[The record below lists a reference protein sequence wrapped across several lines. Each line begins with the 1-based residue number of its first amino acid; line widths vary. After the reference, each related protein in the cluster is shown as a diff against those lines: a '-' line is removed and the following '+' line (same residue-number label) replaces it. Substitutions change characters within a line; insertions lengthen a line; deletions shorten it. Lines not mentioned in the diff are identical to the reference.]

1 MEKQTI
7 VNLAR
12 SFAGEAQAR
21 SRYTVYAQIA
31 RKEGQEWI
39 AQMFE
44 ETAANE
50 AIHAE
55 EFLEQMQK
63 LGGCS
68 EHIDIAASYPYPLG
82 TTQENLSYAASGELQ
97 EHQQIYPQYAELARR
112 EGLDEAARLWIHIAR
127 IEGVHH
133 NTFRQLFTQLSDGSL
148 TQKPQPI
155 LWRCLNCGYTYESTK
170 ALDSCPVCH
179 KQAGWQMGQVDTR
192 MLKK

>member
-7 VNLAR
+7 LNLAR
-12 SFAGEAQAR
+12 TFAGEAQAR
-21 SRYTVYAQIA
+21 SRYTIYAQIA
-31 RKEGQEWI
+31 RKEGQAWI
-39 AQMFE
+39 AQIFE

-68 EHIDIAASYPYPLG
+68 ANIDITASYPYQLG
-82 TTQENLSYAASGELQ
+82 TTLENLSYAASGELH
-97 EHQQIYPQYAELARR
+97 EHQQVYPQYAELARR
-112 EGLDEAARLWIHIAR
+112 EGLDEAARLWMHIAR

-133 NTFRQLFTQLSDGSL
+133 NTFQQLFAQLSDGSL

-179 KQAGWQMGQVDTR
+179 KQTGWQMGQVDTR